1 MDAASAALGREVWVK
16 VEEGA
21 GAWGGNKVR
30 KLEHLLADAR
40 SREAT
45 RLIACGAGSSSWA
58 AAVAF
63 HGTQHGFEVTV
74 GLAGT
79 AFVDLLDFYDRL
91 GVTTMRAP
99 RLEMLPLL
107 VARAR
112 LTSGAL
118 ALPAGGSGGI
128 GDLGSMRAGLELA
141 DAMTAKE
148 MPPVARVFAATGS
161 AGTSAGLAV
170 GLGLRGARVPVA
182 AVRVT
187 PRPVGTAW
195 LVRSRI
201 RGLRRSIG
209 ALGGP
214 RDFIA
219 APVEGI
225 GNHAA
230 PGYGRPSGAAMDAI
244 ALAAEDGLV
253 LDVGYAA
260 KAFAALIGHAQQSG
274 PGDAL
279 AFLHT
284 SPGPLPAVP

>member
-1 MDAASAALGREVWVK
+1 MDAASAALRREIWVK

-40 SREAT
+40 SKGAT

-63 HGTQHGFEVTV
+63 HGTTHGFEVTV

-79 AFVDLLDFYDRL
+79 AFVDLLDFYERL

-99 RLEMLPLL
+99 RLEMLPVL

-112 LTSGAL
+112 LTPGAL
-118 ALPAGGSGGI
+118 ALPAGGSGGV
-128 GDLGSMRAGLELA
+128 GDLGSTRAGIELA
-141 DAMTAKE
+141 DAMTTGE
-148 MPPVARVFAATGS
+148 MPHAARVFVATGS

-170 GLGLRGARVPVA
+170 GLGLGDARVPVA

-195 LVRSRI
+195 LVRRRI
-201 RGLRRSIG
+201 RGLRRSI
-209 ALGGP
+209 ASLGGP
-214 RDFIA
+214 RNFEA
-219 APVEGI
+219 APVEGV

-253 LDVGYAA
+253 LDVGYAS
-260 KAFAALIGHAQQSG
+260 KAFAALIEHAHQSG
-274 PGDAL
+274 PGEPL
-279 AFLHT
+279 VFLHT